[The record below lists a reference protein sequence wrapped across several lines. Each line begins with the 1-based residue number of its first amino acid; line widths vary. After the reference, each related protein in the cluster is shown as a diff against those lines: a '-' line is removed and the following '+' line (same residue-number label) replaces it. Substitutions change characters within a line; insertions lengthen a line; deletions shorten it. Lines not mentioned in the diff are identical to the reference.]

1 MATIGSVSPNIAAN
15 AYSNSNRI
23 GGAGDVTKINQAQ
36 TGFAQNDPIYGPKEE
51 GGVTFADMLRDNI
64 QSSVKTMRGG
74 EEMSAKA
81 VTGEADL
88 TDVVQA
94 VTSAELTL
102 QTVVALRDRM
112 ISAYQEI
119 MRMTI

>member
-1 MATIGSVSPNIAAN
+1 MDPITASN
-15 AYSNSNRI
+15 AYQSLSNVGKQIS
-23 GGAGDVTKINQAQ
+23 GGDTTT
-36 TGFAQNDPIYGPKEE
+36 TGETGGTSSGGGP
-51 GGVTFADMLRDNI
+51 TFADFLKDKARDSVDTLRESESI
-64 QSSVKTMRGG
+64 
-74 EEMSAKA
+74 SAKA

-102 QTVVALRDRM
+102 QTVVSVRDRM

-119 MRMTI
+119 MRMPI

>member
-1 MATIGSVSPNIAAN
+1 MAMN
-15 AYSNSNRI
+15 AYSRSMNI
-23 GGAGDVTKINQAQ
+23 AQGAKGAGETDSSGEA
-36 TGFAQNDPIYGPKEE
+36 GSA
-51 GGVTFADMLRDNI
+51 GGVTFSDFLRQKAS
-64 QSSVKTMRGG
+64 QSVETMRKS

-94 VTSAELTL
+94 VTAAELTL
-102 QTVVALRDRM
+102 QTVVSVRDRM

-119 MRMTI
+119 MRMPI

>member
-1 MATIGSVSPNIAAN
+1 MDPITASN
-15 AYSNSNRI
+15 AYQSLSNVGKTISGGDTTSTSGET
-23 GGAGDVTKINQAQ
+23 GGASSG
-36 TGFAQNDPIYGPKEE
+36 GGP
-51 GGVTFADMLRDNI
+51 TFADFLKDKARDSVDTLRASESI
-64 QSSVKTMRGG
+64 
-74 EEMSAKA
+74 SAKA

-102 QTVVALRDRM
+102 QTVVSVRDRM

-119 MRMTI
+119 MRMPI